1 MQIDPDSSGDGVILK
16 PIPCALLKKQA
27 PLRKNHFFTYYYK
40 NSSEFSHVLA
50 ELKRLAVKGKVQ
62 SEICPTTKRG
72 HLQGMVWCK
81 TKCRDTVFKT
91 LKGAHFE
98 KIADDDD
105 TANYCNK
112 DETHDGLFRAC
123 WGFPEPS
130 YVEEIENLYDW
141 ELDIL
146 ALLDTEPDK
155 RTLHWF
161 WEPNGCAGKTTF
173 QKYIY
178 SHREDVVV
186 LSGKAAD
193 MKNGIVNYLETN
205 KRAPRIVLINIP
217 KCSASF
223 VSYTGLEEIKDMFFF
238 SGKYEGGMLCG
249 KCPHVLLFA
258 NEPPDVSKMSSDRFQ
273 TKQLNASKPEDEV
286 DIEIL

>member
-1 MQIDPDSSGDGVILK
+1 MPIVPDSSGDGVILK

-27 PLRKNHFFTYYYK
+27 PNRKNHFFTYYYK
-40 NSSEFSHVLA
+40 DSAEFPNILA
-50 ELKRLAVKGKVQ
+50 ELKRLAYKGKVQ
-62 SEICPTTKRG
+62 SEICPTTKKQ

-81 TKCRDTVFKT
+81 TKCRDTQFKSI
-91 LKGAHFE
+91 KGAHFE
-98 KIADDDD
+98 KIADEDD

-112 DETHDGLFRAC
+112 DESHDGLFRAC

-130 YVEEIENLYDW
+130 YVEEIEELYEW
-141 ELDIL
+141 EKDIL
-146 ALLDTEPDK
+146 TLLDTVPDK

-178 SHREDVVV
+178 THREDVVV

-205 KRAPRIVLINIP
+205 KKTPRIVLINIP

-238 SGKYEGGMLCG
+238 SGKYEGGMMCG
-249 KCPHVLLFA
+249 PCPHVLIFA
-258 NEPPDVSKMSSDRFQ
+258 NEAPDASKMTEGRFV
-273 TKQLNASKPEDEV
+273 TKRLNDV
-286 DIEIL
+286 IEIFGWDL

>member
-1 MQIDPDSSGDGVILK
+1 MQIVPDSSGDGVILN
-16 PIPCALLKKQA
+16 PIPCALLKKQG

-40 NSSEFSHVLA
+40 DSSEFSHILS
-50 ELKRLAVKGKVQ
+50 ELKRLSIKGKVQ

-91 LKGAHFE
+91 IKGAHFE
-98 KIADDDD
+98 KIADNDD

-141 ELDIL
+141 EMDIL
-146 ALLDTEPDK
+146 KIIDSVPDK

-161 WEPNGCAGKTTF
+161 WEPKGCAGKTTF
-173 QKYIY
+173 QKYIFT
-178 SHREDVVV
+178 HREDVII
-186 LSGKAAD
+186 LSGKGAD

-205 KRAPRIVLINIP
+205 KKLPRVVLINIP
-217 KCSASF
+217 RSSASF

-238 SGKYEGGMLCG
+238 SGKYEGGMVVG
-249 KCPHVLLFA
+249 ACPHVLLFA

-273 TKQLNASKPEDEV
+273 TRQLNASEDE
-286 DIEIL
+286 IEIWGYDL